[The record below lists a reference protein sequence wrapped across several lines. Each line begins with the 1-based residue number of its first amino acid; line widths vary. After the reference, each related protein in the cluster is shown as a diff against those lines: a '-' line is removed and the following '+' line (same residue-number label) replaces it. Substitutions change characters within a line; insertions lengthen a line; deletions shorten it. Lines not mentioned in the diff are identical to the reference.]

1 LSISILTVGIGV
13 DLDTISDRAF
23 FGMTGNALV
32 LLVTEPIGQG
42 VLFLTRTFWSLYV
55 LELGASLYT
64 LGLLAFVS
72 GLIRVLMQVPVG
84 YLSDR
89 VGRKS
94 LVFWGGL
101 IPSFAPFTYLFATRW
116 EHLIPGVML
125 EAFTNIVLPAR
136 QAMFADAIEADKRA
150 TAFAA
155 IHTLF
160 SLFSTAMPI
169 IGGLLLERSGVIQGM
184 RVAFLFSGVVMI
196 ITGVARGVFL
206 RETMILTKRPAGFS
220 IKEKIQDMF
229 EPVINL
235 DTLRIVVFAAFLYSL
250 AVGFLTNYS
259 VVYAVDVIG
268 LSKVQWGIVAGGMG
282 MVGIVTRIPIG
293 LMIDRFSRKLCILM
307 SYATRP
313 ILILVFTIAT
323 NFPQV
328 LIIQMA
334 DNIFSY
340 VQQPALEALVNDIAS
355 EERRGRAYGA
365 LNFIPGTALM
375 IGPVLGVYIWGL
387 FGAAWS
393 FYVSALFSAAAAVIL
408 SVFLKEFLIV
418 ED

>member
-1 LSISILTVGIGV
+1 MGTSSGRVFL
-13 DLDTISDRAF
+13 
-23 FGMTGNALV
+23 GMRGNALV
-32 LLVTEPIGQG
+32 MLVIEPIGQG

-55 LELGASLYT
+55 LELGASLYI
-64 LGLLAFVS
+64 LGLLAFIS
-72 GLIRVLMQVPVG
+72 GLIRVLMQAPVG

-89 VGRKS
+89 IGRKS

-101 IPSFAPFTYLFATRW
+101 ISSLAPFTFFFATRW
-116 EHLIPGVML
+116 EHLIPGVIL
-125 EAFTNIVLPAR
+125 EAFTNVVLPAR

-155 IHTLF
+155 IHTAF

-169 IGGLLLERSGVIQGM
+169 IGGFLLERSGVIQGM
-184 RVAFLFSGVVMI
+184 RVALLFSGVVMI
-196 ITGVARGVFL
+196 ITSVARGVFL
-206 RETMILTKRPAGFS
+206 RETMIPTKRPAEFS
-220 IKEKIQDMF
+220 IKESIQDMF
-229 EPVINL
+229 EPVIKL
-235 DTLRIVVFAAFLYSL
+235 DTLRVAIFAAFLFSL

-293 LMIDRFSRKLCILM
+293 LMIDRFSRKLCILI

-313 ILILVFTIAT
+313 LLILAFTLAT

-334 DNIFSY
+334 DNIFGY
-340 VQQPALEALVNDIAS
+340 VQQPALEALVTDVAS

-365 LNFIPGTALM
+365 LNFVPGTALM
-375 IGPVLGVYIWGL
+375 IGPVLGAYLWDL
-387 FGAAWS
+387 FGAAWA
-393 FYVSALFSAAAAVIL
+393 FYASALASAAAAVLL
-408 SVFLKEFLIV
+408 SVFLNESVRI